1 MSNKKIITHGVFLN
15 IFNLGVLITGQP
27 GSGKSELALT
37 LIDRGHQLIADD
49 APEFF
54 SKNGKTLI
62 GTCPTLLK
70 GFLNVRTL
78 GIINI
83 KRIFGNKFI
92 KSKAKLQLVINIEK
106 NKSPDFITIKNIKIP
121 QISVK
126 NQAILIET
134 AVRNFILQQQGYDAN
149 LDFANQQKQEIS

>member
-1 MSNKKIITHGVFLN
+1 MSNQKTITHGVFLN
-15 IFNLGVLITGQP
+15 IFNLGVLITGKP
-27 GSGKSELALT
+27 GSGKSELALN

-54 SKNGKTLI
+54 TEDNNTVI
-62 GTCPTLLK
+62 GTCPPLLK
-70 GFLNVRTL
+70 GFLNVRNL

-83 KRIFGNKFI
+83 KKIFRNKSI
-92 KSKAKLQLVINIEK
+92 KTKAKLQLIINIEK
-106 NKSPDFITIKNIKIP
+106 NKSAKYLKIYNIKIP

-149 LDFANQQKQEIS
+149 LDFANKQQQELS

>member
-1 MSNKKIITHGVFLN
+1 MSNQKTITHGVFLN

-27 GSGKSELALT
+27 GSGKSELALN

-54 SKNGKTLI
+54 SEDGKTII
-62 GTCPTLLK
+62 GTCPSLIK
-70 GFLNVRTL
+70 GFLNVRNL

-83 KRIFGNKFI
+83 KKIFGTKSII
-92 KSKAKLQLVINIEK
+92 KNAKLQLAINIEK
-106 NKSPDFITIKNIKIP
+106 KSSPKFITINNIKIP

-134 AVRNFILQQQGYDAN
+134 AVRNFILQKQGYDAN
-149 LDFANQQKQEIS
+149 LDFIKKQ